1 MYINRSGRGT
11 YDGSYA
17 SSIIAMEVAAWL

>member
-1 MYINRSGRGT
+1 MYVNRSTRGT